1 MVMTTK
7 AEVQKLDAIE
17 FTLTSSKYPGQTM
30 AVKGFRKTGWA
41 GEDY

>member
-1 MVMTTK
+1 MVMTTQ
-7 AEVQKLDAIE
+7 AGVLRLDAIE
-17 FTLTSSKYPGQTM
+17 FTLTSSKYPGQSM